1 MLRAFLGITIAF
13 FLIACDQIK
22 APSKVSIALNP
33 WPGNVLLYLA
43 DKKQFFSQ
51 VGINV
56 ELVRV
61 STLADVQRAYLA
73 GEVDGFASTLV
84 EVVQVGVV
92 GGTPSKVVLIADY
105 SHGSDVI
112 ISASQINSVK
122 ELKGKTV
129 GCEVSSLGTYILGK
143 ALAEHQM
150 TLADINIVNI
160 EQESAGEALALRKV
174 VAVVTYPPYSIA
186 LQSTGDYRQIFT
198 TKEIPE
204 DILDVLSISE
214 KVLQQQPLF
223 VDKLRQAWK
232 LAFDYLQQHPQ
243 EAIAMM
249 AAQEGLTVAEYT
261 KALDGLNLLSI
272 EQQRQLF
279 QQPKKL
285 QQMGAEVCE
294 TLVKMGAIESNC
306 LHASSLFYLDP

>member
-1 MLRAFLGITIAF
+1 MLRVFLGITIAF
-13 FLIACDQIK
+13 FLNACGQIK
-22 APSKVSIALNP
+22 TPDKVSIALNP

-43 DKKQFFSQ
+43 DKKDFFSQ
-51 VGINV
+51 VGINI

-73 GEVDGFASTLV
+73 GDVDGFASTLV
-84 EVVQVGVV
+84 EVVQVGIV
-92 GGTPSKVVLIADY
+92 GGKPSKVVLIADY
-105 SHGSDVI
+105 SHGGDVI
-112 ISASQINSVK
+112 ISTAQINSVK

-160 EQESAGEALALRKV
+160 EQDSVGEALESRKV

-198 TKEIPE
+198 TKAIPE

-214 KVLQQQPLF
+214 NVLQQQPLL
-223 VDKLRQAWK
+223 VEKMHQAWK
-232 LAFDYLQQHPQ
+232 LAFDYLQQHP
-243 EAIAMM
+243 EEVVAMM
-249 AAQEGLTVAEYT
+249 AAQEGLSASEYVN
-261 KALDGLNLLSI
+261 ALDGLNLLSI

-279 QQPKKL
+279 LQPKKL
-285 QQMGAEVCE
+285 QRMGEDVCE
-294 TLVKMGAIESNC
+294 TLVKIGAIESSC
-306 LHASSLFYLDP
+306 EHAASLFYVEP